1 MKEKV
6 KLSSKIWPIY
16 YGLSEDLM
24 FWAAIN
30 TLFLTRVKHL
40 DAGQI
45 NLIMSLSVIVCFFG
59 YFLINKIIG
68 KIGAL
73 KSIKIGNILLLV
85 ASLLFTFL
93 KSFNGILF
101 GFIVYQIAF
110 LFKSMD
116 HIIIRKN
123 LKYLGREDEFFSYVS
138 KGTFIYS
145 FITMLIALISGF
157 IFNLNNYLPMY
168 IAIFCAFINVILMN
182 FLTCDND
189 AKEASVYKVKINKI
203 IIFVLIFY
211 GLIYSSIEVAQ
222 TNTKLI
228 MQFNMEEFLSNN
240 KTVLYFSFI
249 LFLSRL
255 FRVIGNLLFL
265 KIFKILKDKMSI
277 ILNVSLL
284 ISLLLILF
292 GDLYRHGFVGIILVA
307 LGFVILL
314 LLRDPTQ
321 NYSKTLLLNR
331 SPEKHHKKLSMYF
344 FLARK
349 LVNFTFNLIVSLIL
363 LKLDLKYAIMFL
375 IIIVTFTLYISI
387 SITKMVEEKSN

>member
-1 MKEKV
+1 MKERV

-16 YGLSEDLM
+16 YGLSDDLM

-40 DAGQI
+40 DAQQI

-73 KSIKIGNILLLV
+73 KSIKIGNILLLA

-101 GFIVYQIAF
+101 GYVVYQIAF

-123 LKYLGREDEFFSYVS
+123 LKYLGKEDEFFSYVS

-145 FITMLIALISGF
+145 FITMGIALISGF

-189 AKEASVYKVKINKI
+189 EKEAPTYKVKINKI

-211 GLIYSSIEVAQ
+211 GLIYSSIEIAQ

-228 MQFNMEEFLSNN
+228 MQFNMEEFLNNN

-249 LFLSRL
+249 LFLSRV

-265 KIFKILKDKMSI
+265 KIFKILKNKMSI

-284 ISLLLILF
+284 ISLSLILF

-321 NYSKTLLLNR
+321 NYSKTLLLN
-331 SPEKHHKKLSMYF
+331 SS
-344 FLARK
+344 
-349 LVNFTFNLIVSLIL
+349 
-363 LKLDLKYAIMFL
+363 
-375 IIIVTFTLYISI
+375 
-387 SITKMVEEKSN
+387 

>member
-16 YGLSEDLM
+16 YGLSADMM

-45 NLIMSLSVIVCFFG
+45 NLIMSLSIIICLLG
-59 YFLINKIIG
+59 YFLVNKIIR

-73 KSIKIGNILLLV
+73 KSIKIGNILLLT

-93 KSFNGILF
+93 KGFNGILLSY
-101 GFIVYQIAF
+101 IVYQIAF

-116 HIIIRKN
+116 NIIIRKN
-123 LKYLGREDEFFSYVS
+123 LRYQGKEDEFFNYVS
-138 KGTFIYS
+138 KGSFVYS
-145 FITMLIALISGF
+145 FITMSIALISGF

-182 FLTCDND
+182 FLTCDD
-189 AKEASVYKVKINKI
+189 DLEEASTYKVKINKM

-211 GLIYSSIEVAQ
+211 GFIYSSIEIAQ

-240 KTVLYFSFI
+240 KTVLYFGFI
-249 LFLSRL
+249 LFLSRV

-265 KIFKILKDKMSI
+265 KIFKLLKSKMSI

-284 ISLLLILF
+284 MSLLLILF
-292 GDLYRHGFVGIILVA
+292 GDLYRHGFVGIILVGI
-307 LGFVILL
+307 GFVILL
-314 LLRDPTQ
+314 LLRDPTE
-321 NYSKTLLLNR
+321 NYSKTLLFNSSL
-331 SPEKHHKKLSMYF
+331 EKHHEKLSMYF
-344 FLARK
+344 FLIRK
-349 LVNFTFNLIVSLIL
+349 FINFTFNLLISLIL
-363 LKLDLKYAIMFL
+363 LKLDLKYAIIFL
-375 IIIVTFTLYISI
+375 IIIVTFTLYISF
-387 SITKMVEEKSN
+387 SITKMVKEKSS